1 MLFHEFLAAHR
12 REILEV
18 CEAELEHPEGL
29 DRLARYIANY
39 FDEIVQLVKPGATGA
54 EESLRAAF
62 PPTLSSPV
70 VGRSLPMTRLRIAMD
85 RLSHRSRASVVIL
98 GDAGTGR
105 RHCARA
111 LHTAT
116 YPEGQFFELASA
128 EDSSELACR
137 VATLRTQMSVLAS
150 GGLTVYVRELCE
162 APAAV
167 QEKVAEL
174 LGEQRLPLR
183 VIVSSSQPLREA
195 ARERRLRSDL
205 VLGFSNELKLPPLAE
220 RSEDLPELVEHFA
233 KVACAQTGAAPIRF
247 TSAALSRLQSYSWP
261 GNLTELWAFVERL
274 SLQYPDAMLDEAD
287 LPELGE
293 RPSGISFELPAA
305 GIDLAALERQLLTQ
319 ALALAANNQTRA
331 ASLLGLTRDQMR
343 YRLAKFEIFGPAA
356 RSG

>member
-12 REILEV
+12 QEILES
-18 CEAELEHPEGL
+18 CEAELAHPEGL
-29 DRLARYIANY
+29 YRLARYVCNF
-39 FDEIVQLVKPGATGA
+39 FDQIVQLLKPGTIGA

-62 PPTLSSPV
+62 PPILSSPV
-70 VGRSLPMTRLRIAMD
+70 LGRSLEMTRLRIALD
-85 RLSHRSRASVVIL
+85 RLSHRSRASLSIF

-105 RHCARA
+105 LHCARA
-111 LHTAT
+111 LHAAT
-116 YPEGQFFELASA
+116 YPEGQFFELTSA
-128 EDSSELACR
+128 DDLSELAAR
-137 VATLRTQMSVLAS
+137 VAMLRSQMSGLAA

-162 APAAV
+162 TPPIV
-167 QEKVAEL
+167 QEKVAQL

-220 RSEDLPELVEHFA
+220 RIGDLPELVEHFA
-233 KVACAQTGAAPIRF
+233 QTASAQTGTGPIRF
-247 TSAALSRLQSYSWP
+247 TNGALSQLRSYSWP

-274 SLQYPDAMLDEAD
+274 ARQYPDTLLDEAD

-293 RPSGISFELPAA
+293 RPSGFSFELPAT

-319 ALALAANNQTRA
+319 ALALAQNNQTRA

>member
-12 REILEV
+12 QEILEA
-18 CEAELEHPEGL
+18 CEAELGHPEGL

-39 FDEIVQLVKPGATGA
+39 FDEIVQLVKPGTSGA
-54 EESLRAAF
+54 EETLRAAF
-62 PPTLSSPV
+62 PVSVTSPV
-70 VGRSLPMTRLRIAMD
+70 VGGSLPMTRLRIAMD
-85 RLSHRSRASVVIL
+85 RLSHRSRASVVIF

-111 LHTAT
+111 LHAAT
-116 YPEGQFFELASA
+116 YPEGQFFELTSA
-128 EDSSELACR
+128 DDLSELACR
-137 VATLRTQMSVLAS
+137 VAMLRTRMNNLAA
-150 GGLTVYVRELCE
+150 GGLTVYVREICE
-162 APAAV
+162 APPIV
-167 QEKVAEL
+167 QERVAQL

-220 RSEDLPELVEHFA
+220 RIGDLPELVEHLA
-233 KVACAQTGAAPIRF
+233 TVACAQTGAAPVHF
-247 TSAALSRLQSYSWP
+247 TSAALSRLRSYSWP

-274 SLQYPDAMLDEAD
+274 SLQYPDAVLDEAD

-293 RPSGISFELPAA
+293 RPSGFTFELPAA

-319 ALALAANNQTRA
+319 ALALAENNQTRA